1 MMSKSLP
8 YVSTPQDLVT
18 TREARRDGF
27 LAIALRRDLESTPYI
42 DQAKALWAKLNAM
55 TKCCEDI
62 LNLEDLR
69 PVFLLAAGYSV
80 KAQGNMDDDD
90 KVRLLEEFVKQVL
103 GPVSRKYVDEIV
115 YRYLLALGEQ
125 LGGRM
130 RNAIGVMAREKLSQ
144 RIVAQLR
151 LNRFQFD
158 VNGGNGKWIAGTR
171 CSTTD
176 VGEAK
181 AIRWGNGEYQR
192 MLVHNANIPG
202 VSKNVDVVVFNKVVD
217 RVDAKSLAPILA
229 DQKNYVIMGE
239 LKGGIDPAGADEHWK
254 TARAALDR
262 IRATFKKVYIAFVG
276 AAIEKAM
283 AEEIFTQ
290 LKSGLL
296 DYAANLT
303 NDNQL
308 SDFCDWLVNQ

>member
-1 MMSKSLP
+1 MPKSMP

-27 LAIALRRDLESTPYI
+27 LAIALRRDIESTPYI
-42 DQAKALWAKLNAM
+42 DQAKALWARLNAT
-55 TKCCEDI
+55 TKCSEDI
-62 LNLEDLR
+62 LSMEDLR
-69 PVFLLAAGYSV
+69 PEFLLAAGYSA

-90 KVRLLEEFVKQVL
+90 KTRLLEEFVKRVL
-103 GPVSRKYVDEIV
+103 GPVGRKYVEEIV

-144 RIVAQLR
+144 KIVAQLK
-151 LNRFQFD
+151 LLHFPFA
-158 VNGGNGKWIAGTR
+158 VNAGSGWIPGRR
-171 CSTTD
+171 CSVGD
-176 VGEAK
+176 VSAAK
-181 AIRWGNGEYQR
+181 AIRWSSGEYER
-192 MLVHNANIPG
+192 MLVHNVNVPG
-202 VSKNVDVVVFNKVVD
+202 VSKNVDMVVFNKIAD
-217 RVDAKSLAPILA
+217 GTDAKSLAPILA
-229 DQKNYVIMGE
+229 DRKNYVVMGE

-283 AEEIFTQ
+283 AEEIYTQ
-290 LKSGLL
+290 LQNGLL

-308 SDFCDWLVNQ
+308 SAFSDWLVNQ

>member
-1 MMSKSLP
+1 MPKSIP

-18 TREARRDGF
+18 TREARREGF
-27 LAIALRRDLESTPYI
+27 LSIALRRDVESTPYI
-42 DQAKALWAKLNAM
+42 EQGKALWSKLTLN
-55 TKCCEDI
+55 TKRCDDI
-62 LNLEDLR
+62 LKIAELR
-69 PVFLLAAGYSV
+69 PALLLAAGYSV

-90 KVRLLEEFVKQVL
+90 KTSQLEEFVKRVL
-103 GPVSRKYVDEIV
+103 RPCGKKYIDEIV

-130 RNAIGVMAREKLSQ
+130 KNVIGTMAREKLS
-144 RIVAQLR
+144 RKIVAQLR
-151 LNRFQFD
+151 ISGLKFAVHRAK
-158 VNGGNGKWIAGTR
+158 GKWIDGADCTSR
-171 CSTTD
+171 D
-176 VGEAK
+176 EEDAK
-181 AIRWGNGEYQR
+181 AIKWQNGEYSR
-192 MLVHNANIPG
+192 MLVHNVNIPG
-202 VSKNVDVVVFNKVVD
+202 VSKNVDIVVFSKTTD
-217 RVDAKSLAPILA
+217 RIDAAALAPILS

-262 IRATFKKVYIAFVG
+262 IRATFKKAYIAFVG

-283 AEEIFTQ
+283 ADEIYTQ
-290 LKSGLL
+290 LQSGLL

-308 SDFCDWLVNQ
+308 TAFCDWLVNQ